1 MSSCCCRPLPATGLA
16 QDMLGSG
23 FLLAWQIFYML
34 HEVLSQALAAYET
47 PCHHEQSSP
56 WQIPMV
62 SFPQLSFTCKGSGI
76 IPAFYCLSSHDDLI
90 DEDHFEEISS
100 VRSLL
105 PLESPFCGPS
115 AQISRTK
122 KCILYVHLR
131 DKQNFNFP
139 SACLRIPYGLLAGL
153 RKKIIHF

>member
-1 MSSCCCRPLPATGLA
+1 
-16 QDMLGSG
+16 
-23 FLLAWQIFYML
+23 
-34 HEVLSQALAAYET
+34 
-47 PCHHEQSSP
+47 
-56 WQIPMV
+56 MV

-153 RKKIIHF
+153 RKKKKSIFKLVLIIPMLISVRATLYNMIIKC